1 MADEKS
7 IENLK
12 RYEMPKTGVYFLFDQ
27 DSLIYIGKSENVFRR
42 LNDHIRNKFFNNYS
56 FIKCNTEEDAS
67 RLEKELIIKYKPAL
81 NIQHKKE
88 ELIEREQY
96 LLQWVE
102 HLLHERDLYGLNNE
116 HNHFQKIKDE

>member
-42 LNDHIRNKFFNNYS
+42 LNDHVRNKFFDNYS
-56 FIKCNTEEDAS
+56 FIKCNTEKDAS
-67 RLEKELIIKYKPAL
+67 SLEKEMIIKYKPAL

-88 ELIEREQY
+88 ELIEREQF
-96 LLQWVE
+96 L
-102 HLLHERDLYGLNNE
+102 
-116 HNHFQKIKDE
+116 